1 MSVDHAHEGP
11 ASEFCYNC
19 GIRLTGPYCAACGQ
33 KALPLDV
40 TLHHFTHDL
49 IHETLHV
56 DGRIF
61 QSIQRLLLSPGFL
74 TREYLQG
81 RRAGWI
87 SAIRLYIIF
96 SVMFFALG
104 ALAPARD
111 VRLTVAAE
119 DQQEV
124 AAALQEMGY
133 KDTTELRN
141 AVRAGLLTWV
151 PRAMFVLMPVFAWF
165 VGLLYKRMDSNY
177 LHHLYFALHVHAAW
191 FALAVLAA
199 ATALVS
205 STVGGV
211 VASVGFIYALLYV
224 VIALRTTYG
233 GTVAAAFT
241 RAAAV
246 MSAYALT
253 VVLVLLAIVGPLVLG
268 RK

>member
-1 MSVDHAHEGP
+1 MPTRAPG
-11 ASEFCYNC
+11 ANFAYNC

-96 SVMFFALG
+96 SVVFFALG

-141 AVRAGLLTWV
+141 AVKAALLTWV

-165 VGLLYKRMDSNY
+165 VGLVVQAGGFELSAPSVFRASRPRCVVR
-177 LHHLYFALHVHAAW
+177 ARRCSPPPIAI
-191 FALAVLAA
+191 
-199 ATALVS
+199 VS
-205 STVGGV
+205 SPAGGV
-211 VASVGFIYALLYV
+211 VVSVGFMYALVYV

-233 GTVAAAFT
+233 GTVAAALT

-253 VVLVLLAIVGPLVLG
+253 VLLVLLAIVGPLVLG